1 MKYLIFIFKRRF
13 RKNSLN
19 NILKCK
25 KIKDIRIIDL
35 SGPFLSLL
43 GKILYLFIKNQKVIF
58 ISCDGLNF
66 LKRESNSINF
76 WMGGTTEKILDK
88 YKNYRNNF
96 VPASTIFTDESKLLI
111 FYPSLILK
119 PKFNKDFNFVYISE
133 NKPID
138 NEKTIKIWS
147 ENKNKIL
154 GNLKLLNEIS
164 FWSNIIDLKNDPA
177 QQMYIDFKSL
187 VRNELVSELNNILKK
202 RFILVGTNWK
212 KNYPNSL
219 ESNYSNKFIENIYKG
234 NICIDFGSKNS
245 EKCIYPR
252 SCKIIESGG
261 LLFQSIHK
269 DSKEIFKDL
278 FSKTCFSSLQDM
290 REKIDYFTKNSDK
303 IEQLFLMQQRNF
315 DNDDLNYKTLKKIER
330 FTNK

>member
-19 NILKCK
+19 NIIKCK
-25 KIKDIRIIDL
+25 RIKDIRIIDL
-35 SGPFLSLL
+35 SGPFFSLL
-43 GKILYLFIKNQKVIF
+43 GKILYFFIKNQKVIF
-58 ISCDGLNF
+58 ISCDGLSF

-164 FWSNIIDLKNDPA
+164 FWSNIIDLENDPA
-177 QQMYIDFKSL
+177 QQIYIDIKSL
-187 VRNELVSELNNILKK
+187 VRNELVSELNKILKK

-234 NICIDFGSKNS
+234 NVCVDFGSKNS
-245 EKCIYPR
+245 EKCIYSR

-290 REKIDYFTKNSDK
+290 REKIDYFIKNSDK
-303 IEQLFLMQQRNF
+303 LVSVKSL
-315 DNDDLNYKTLKKIER
+315 
-330 FTNK
+330 